1 MDRVLDLVLKTDP
14 VRPSAIPLRS
24 PVTFPYD
31 SRRLA
36 GDLDAIVLK
45 AMRKEPEA
53 RYTSAEALADDIA
66 RFLARQPVFAR
77 EHSTGYLLRK
87 VAARHKAAVVMG
99 GLAAVGLVTALTV
112 TIWQWRLADEERL
125 RAEQRLNEVHQL
137 ANALVF
143 KLHEAVIAVPGATKA
158 RRVIVDEARVYL
170 ERLAREAPG
179 RDQLQIDLARAYREL
194 GSILGSPGIPNLG
207 DTEGALDSYA
217 RGLALVR
224 PLVERRNPPPNA
236 LAEYTCTAIFASATR
251 SPPSRADNPT
261 RNAPRERR
269 WPPPSGCS
277 PRPRD
282 ITTLSC

>member
-1 MDRVLDLVLKTDP
+1 MVLDFGVAKLLDRSNTGIDRTATGLLQALTPNYASPEQLRGLPVTTASDIYALGVLLYEVLTNVRPYDTTGQPLDRVLDLVLKTDP
-14 VRPSAIPLRS
+14 VRPSAIRLRS
-24 PVTFPYD
+24 PATFPYD

-45 AMRKEPEA
+45 ALRKEPDA

-66 RFLARQPVFAR
+66 RFLAGQPVFAR

-87 VAARHKAAVVMG
+87 VAARHKAAAVMG

-112 TIWQWRLADEERL
+112 TIWQWRVADEERF

-194 GSILGSPGIPNLG
+194 GSILGK
-207 DTEGALDSYA
+207 
-217 RGLALVR
+217 
-224 PLVERRNPPPNA
+224 
-236 LAEYTCTAIFASATR
+236 
-251 SPPSRADNPT
+251 SRDPQ
-261 RNAPRERR
+261 PR
-269 WPPPSGCS
+269 
-277 PRPRD
+277 
-282 ITTLSC
+282 